1 MRAVEQSAA
10 YANLTQFS
18 QDDSDMV
25 LESLLTAGDCS
36 IVFVVMRETAFRL
49 LACIAPRARQI

>member
-1 MRAVEQSAA
+1 MRAVEPSAA

-25 LESLLTAGDCS
+25 LESFLTAGDFS
-36 IVFVVMRETAFRL
+36 IVFVVMRETTFRL